1 MTLADPTPTPRV
13 APGGVAWDAEV
24 LSRVRHL
31 HLVARAVAD
40 RLLLGAHRS
49 RRVGQAIEFAD
60 HQPYAPGM
68 DPRRIDWRAAGRSDT
83 LLVRR
88 YETETEIPCLVVLD
102 LSGDLAT
109 GQGAAAGRLPE
120 LDGTKAGFAITLAA
134 TTLAWLHRQGE
145 PVGLWVVGGEGPGP
159 LELLPRRGRSQL
171 QRALLGLASVRPAG
185 RAELAQVLVKVA
197 SRVRR
202 RSVVVVVSDGMEE
215 PSAWLPALQAFARR
229 GADLRFVHVWDRAE
243 LTLDDADPALF
254 YSPEGGDELAID
266 PVGARAE
273 LADVVA
279 GWMAEVRD
287 GVVAAGGRYVAAPT
301 DRGLTPVVLRLVR
314 AVGTAAEVP

>member
-1 MTLADPTPTPRV
+1 MAEPTP
-13 APGGVAWDAEV
+13 APPAAARPIAWDAEV

-40 RLLLGAHRS
+40 RLLLGSHRS

-60 HQPYAPGM
+60 HQPYTPGT
-68 DPRRIDWRAAGRSDT
+68 DPRRIDWRVAARSDT

-88 YETETEIPCLVVLD
+88 HETETEIPCLVVLD
-102 LSGDLAT
+102 LSGDLGT
-109 GQGAAAGRLPE
+109 GEGAAAGRLPD
-120 LDGTKAGFAITLAA
+120 LSGTKAGFAITLAA
-134 TTLAWLHRQGE
+134 TSLVWLHRQGE
-145 PVGLWVVGGEGPGP
+145 PVGLWVVGGEGAGP

-171 QRALLGLASVRPAG
+171 QRALLGLAAVRPAG
-185 RAELAQVLVKVA
+185 RADLADTLVRVA

-229 GADLRFVHVWDRAE
+229 GADLRFVHVWDRGE
-243 LTLDDADPALF
+243 LTLDGASPALF
-254 YSPEGGDELAID
+254 YSPEGGEDLAID

-273 LADVVA
+273 LAEVVE
-279 GWMAEVRD
+279 GWLSEVRD
-287 GVVAAGGRYVAAPT
+287 GVVAAGGRYVAAPS
-301 DRGLTPVVLRLVR
+301 DRGLVPVMLRLVR
-314 AVGTAAEVP
+314 AVGTAAERP